1 MSSLSP
7 LPWPVAE
14 LGFPSAPGT
23 SRKDGP
29 PGTQLTFQNI
39 RPYFQQRGAND
50 LPWLDAQ
57 MVTLSSLSKG
67 RAHIHTCSSIAI
79 SVCSER
85 LFAATMKLLTAT
97 GMGLE
102 ERING

>member
-7 LPWPVAE
+7 LPGPVAE

-50 LPWLDAQ
+50 LPWLDAR

-67 RAHIHTCSSIAI
+67 MAHIHTAQSLSP
-79 SVCSER
+79 
-85 LFAATMKLLTAT
+85 FAVNDSWLPMKLLTAT
-97 GMGLE
+97 GMGLV